1 MSFNF
6 RDEVNQQL
14 MTFTSL
20 PFYDMV
26 ERLFA
31 LFSDELY
38 QQEYA
43 YIQAFL
49 DIALKFSSRSNSDLD
64 SFLDWWDEKGKSKAI
79 SSPEGQDAIRI
90 MTIHKS
96 KGLGFGAVIM
106 PFVNWET
113 DYIPS
118 HTNIIWC
125 KPEVAPF
132 NQLRVVPLKYGND
145 LKETIFRKEYLEEKR
160 YNYIDNLNLLYVAF
174 TRAKHRLILFA
185 PQPKKTDTIKNVA
198 DLLWQSVIGDPSL
211 SEHVKEDESAT
222 TFNFGYP
229 SQHKSEKKMEMQANK
244 SSHWHSVPFDDR
256 LKLRLNSIGYFSDE
270 GRRDYGKMMHD
281 IVSNIET
288 LADIPRAVEQKI
300 SAGELGEEEKEK
312 MINQLNDYLSIPAVS
327 DWYSGKYKILNETQ
341 LLHPVTGFS
350 RPDRVMI
357 APEEIIVVDYKFG
370 DSEDNKYNR
379 QVRYYMK
386 QIKEMGYQRVSG
398 YIFYV
403 KHAKIIP
410 VS

>member
-1 MSFNF
+1 M
-6 RDEVNQQL
+6 
-14 MTFTSL
+14 
-20 PFYDMV
+20 
-26 ERLFA
+26 
-31 LFSDELY
+31 
-38 QQEYA
+38 
-43 YIQAFL
+43 
-49 DIALKFSSRSNSDLD
+49 
-64 SFLDWWDEKGKSKAI
+64 
-79 SSPEGQDAIRI
+79 
-90 MTIHKS
+90 
-96 KGLGFGAVIM
+96 
-106 PFVNWET
+106 
-113 DYIPS
+113 
-118 HTNIIWC
+118 
-125 KPEVAPF
+125 
-132 NQLRVVPLKYGND
+132 
-145 LKETIFRKEYLEEKR
+145 
-160 YNYIDNLNLLYVAF
+160 
-174 TRAKHRLILFA
+174 
-185 PQPKKTDTIKNVA
+185 
-198 DLLWQSVIGDPSL
+198 WQSVIGDPSL

-403 KHAKIIP
+403 KHAKIFP

>member
-1 MSFNF
+1 
-6 RDEVNQQL
+6 
-14 MTFTSL
+14 
-20 PFYDMV
+20 
-26 ERLFA
+26 
-31 LFSDELY
+31 
-38 QQEYA
+38 
-43 YIQAFL
+43 
-49 DIALKFSSRSNSDLD
+49 
-64 SFLDWWDEKGKSKAI
+64 
-79 SSPEGQDAIRI
+79 
-90 MTIHKS
+90 
-96 KGLGFGAVIM
+96 
-106 PFVNWET
+106 
-113 DYIPS
+113 IPS

-281 IVSNIET
+281 I
-288 LADIPRAVEQKI
+288 
-300 SAGELGEEEKEK
+300 
-312 MINQLNDYLSIPAVS
+312 
-327 DWYSGKYKILNETQ
+327 
-341 LLHPVTGFS
+341 
-350 RPDRVMI
+350 
-357 APEEIIVVDYKFG
+357 
-370 DSEDNKYNR
+370 
-379 QVRYYMK
+379 
-386 QIKEMGYQRVSG
+386 
-398 YIFYV
+398 
-403 KHAKIIP
+403 
-410 VS
+410 